1 MEATSNI
8 DNSPEIVTSTEAV
21 KKPAYIKRPRINPM
35 AMQDPRDI
43 PGNIVSTV
51 RNPQRDGYNG

>member
-1 MEATSNI
+1 M
-8 DNSPEIVTSTEAV
+8 TSTKAV
-21 KKPAYIKRPRINPM
+21 EKPAYIKRPRINPM

-51 RNPQRDGYNG
+51 RNPQREGYNG